1 MACCFVLDVVILLS
15 PTVSI
20 EGQVDFKA
28 KLDLT
33 FIKKVL
39 LMKELKSYES
49 AHFQTCG
56 LIVGCL
62 VRGTKNYFKAE

>member
-33 FIKKVL
+33 FTKKVL
-39 LMKELKSYES
+39 LMKELKSYEL

-56 LIVGCL
+56 
-62 VRGTKNYFKAE
+62 

>member
-1 MACCFVLDVVILLS
+1 MACCSVLDVVILLS

-28 KLDLT
+28 KLNLT

-39 LMKELKSYES
+39 LMKELKSYEPE
-49 AHFQTCG
+49 HFQTCG
-56 LIVGCL
+56 
-62 VRGTKNYFKAE
+62 

>member
-1 MACCFVLDVVILLS
+1 MKYSSYFISTLLYGLSFVLDVVILLS

-56 LIVGCL
+56 
-62 VRGTKNYFKAE
+62 

>member
-1 MACCFVLDVVILLS
+1 MGCCFVLDVVILLS

-20 EGQVDFKA
+20 EEQVDFKA

-39 LMKELKSYES
+39 LMKELKSYEPG
-49 AHFQTCG
+49 HFQTCG
-56 LIVGCL
+56 
-62 VRGTKNYFKAE
+62 

>member
-1 MACCFVLDVVILLS
+1 MKYSSYFISTLLYGLLFVLDVVILLS

-56 LIVGCL
+56 
-62 VRGTKNYFKAE
+62 

>member
-1 MACCFVLDVVILLS
+1 MKYSSYFISTLLYGLSFVLDVVILLS

-39 LMKELKSYES
+39 LMKELKSYEP

-56 LIVGCL
+56 
-62 VRGTKNYFKAE
+62 